1 VVIENTTIQPVESVV
16 VQIATDS
23 IGCLVKCSRITGD
36 FANWRLSPPPLGCCI
51 TEKSMAND
59 VQETDRQQVADSIG
73 PSTYTLKVEP
83 ASTGTQIN
91 FLEILRFLR
100 RRLVLIS
107 CAGVIGAALGGLW
120 VLVATPIY
128 RVEAVVVTVSEEES
142 ASLMGALQSSFG
154 GLAGLAGLPLGGAG
168 LSSVESIAKLRSR
181 SFIQDFISDENL
193 LPILFPKRWDGDA
206 GVWIAD
212 ESDPPPTLQD
222 GYELF
227 INDVYKVSEDRQSG
241 LVTLRIDWSDRIL
254 AANWANDMISRI
266 NRVIRSNVIEQSDV
280 TLAYLQEEIQKTNI
294 VALKNVLYTVVE
306 SQIQKRT
313 LAKTRPD
320 YAFRVID
327 PAIPPDVDRNVW
339 PSPILA
345 IPAGLV
351 AGMFIGLCFGI
362 WQSRRDFFR
371 GSEEANLQRDE

>member
-1 VVIENTTIQPVESVV
+1 
-16 VQIATDS
+16 
-23 IGCLVKCSRITGD
+23 
-36 FANWRLSPPPLGCCI
+36 
-51 TEKSMAND
+51 
-59 VQETDRQQVADSIG
+59 
-73 PSTYTLKVEP
+73 
-83 ASTGTQIN
+83 
-91 FLEILRFLR
+91 
-100 RRLVLIS
+100 
-107 CAGVIGAALGGLW
+107 VIGAALGGLW

-362 WQSRRDFFR
+362 WQSRRDIFR